1 MAKASQVNEIIT
13 KFLVEDQT
21 GQAAASIGSAL
32 DALTDKADAL
42 ADSGQQISA
51 DLAKGLTTVK
61 SAVQDSVASSLS
73 GVSRLMASTAHL
85 SDGIDQISHDIK
97 IGAGNAENAL
107 TGVQEAADLTA
118 NSASAISTAFK
129 NSLGGAKGSASDLI
143 TVMTQEA
150 ATVDKSWQNAAA
162 RAGDGVAKLQRQI
175 RLALNE
181 YDRLNVRG
189 QEAVA
194 NGSTQPADVDRTLSA
209 KKQQIDSL
217 IQQEARLRV
226 DLVATAD
233 SFADMA
239 ESGASASEVTSR
251 LTAAQAAEILSLRT
265 LKSAYDTG
273 NLSLSGYQKGVED
286 VTTAYES
293 LGTAANAALQRLS
306 SGTQQRINTVTGV
319 SASAPETDSRKG
331 DFEAAAAEADKLR
344 AELVPRAAAQRD
356 YTAAQEKAAQAL
368 ASNIISQKEY
378 DDYVSKA
385 KTSLDRQS
393 ASLGG
398 NGAAAKLTAF
408 EMGILAD
415 ETHKF
420 FDQVLAGGS
429 AMQAAFYQVPNMVQ
443 VMGGL
448 RASIGRVASALLGPG
463 ALIAGLAAGGVA
475 LGAMEYAAEE
485 EEERL
490 AGLGQR
496 LRATRQDY
504 SDIAT
509 ASEQAARKLHKD
521 EDGLSLSDSRTVVQ
535 TIVSVPTVDRTE
547 IARLTTDA
555 RNLSTILGTTV
566 PEAAK
571 TMAQALQDP
580 AKAAQDFAQ
589 QGLQGFDAGLI
600 LSVQHMQQMGD
611 RTGALSAVL
620 KTLEADTQGAA
631 DRALTPLQQALKKL
645 KDETGGVGDVLTF
658 TFEHIGSGIVSMAA
672 TSVSKLNEII
682 EKLEKLKTS
691 TAVSTVSG
699 WGAWLY
705 GEVEGAVE
713 HLVPSTLA
721 HVMQQGNTSD
731 PQFKSPAE
739 AVTPKT
745 VTNQTDAQ
753 SAQAAKAML
762 DTVAA
767 EQGLSS
773 DASWLLHKIQ
783 PQESSTGQYKAGQLV
798 QSSAGAIGALQ
809 VMPSNAAGFD
819 LTDLHGNESAAAKLL
834 KGYYSKY
841 DGDLTLTAMAY
852 NWGPKNVD
860 KWLQNGSD
868 PNALPQ
874 ETQNYVAN
882 TTEGAAYGPQ
892 TLAGFRAQSDA
903 YISKGDSSTAGQMA
917 DLQRTYAGQKTALDA
932 LNKAYQAGD
941 PQITDYAGSVKIL
954 KDQMDATSAAIA
966 NLRNP
971 VEELDHTQDLAARS
985 AAGLTGYQ
993 RQMIAVAQQVD
1004 QAQLSLNG
1012 THATAAQVLAAQAR
1026 AEQILTEQWQAGN
1039 AALATQT
1046 EGQEKATA
1054 AYKAG
1059 SMTAEQATAY
1069 AQAYAEASNSFAK
1082 GSPEFRQA
1090 MDTRVAAMSKATT
1103 AQKAFQLAQQN
1114 DSLRDNLTMLKAETD
1129 SLGQNADERKVSLAV
1144 MQKDLELHREYGA
1157 VLPEAAQENL
1167 ALTRS
1172 VTQTTAEY
1180 EHQQQVLQDVTG
1192 SLSSMT
1198 DQLTDGITQ
1207 GFLQGTSSGMSFKNV
1222 LSGIETQIAGLVI
1235 KMGLINPLL
1244 NEIDGGTRSTLSD
1257 VNKLFS
1263 GSSSG
1268 SGSGDF
1274 SQYLGGSSAGITSS
1288 GEVIGSSGLTVKD
1301 AQAFFGSG
1309 ASAGSGGTVQH
1320 NGSLFNTGASGVGQV
1335 ISNSGWAGNI
1345 GQMFSGGSAQ
1355 SSTAGVGQAVGDS
1368 GWAFTGGQSLD
1379 STAQTLGGSGI
1390 NTSVNSGFGS
1400 MSDMFSGNGGLMSSG
1415 GMQAA
1420 GTVSGAAGLAG
1431 GALGGLTTG
1440 YSVGKKASNLTGGG
1454 KGGKIG
1460 AAVGAGIGTVVGA
1473 VFGGP
1478 IGAMIGG
1485 AVLGTVGGVIGGL
1498 FNKKHYVYDS
1508 VVGSDGQLSIGGS
1521 RTKHASD
1528 DVRDGLQTDLDT
1540 VNSVYSDAGI
1550 TVSAGNYG
1558 EVGHYHK
1565 GKKRSSTSLSD
1576 LLGGIDLSSDKA
1588 NENLALQQIMPK
1600 KFDSI
1605 SDYTQAVE
1613 SLVQL
1618 TDTLDALH
1626 VSVSKFDDATHV
1638 TVGNITGYTGDVQK
1652 VLSGLSGKELST
1664 SALQSEISTVK
1675 ELVGV
1680 TAGNAESLVDQVADL
1695 RDKYAQAADQAKRYG
1710 LDYQVILDKGNAIAQ
1725 QMLAAETTKL
1735 TQADQSV
1742 QARYLAA
1749 TGDQAGSDLVNFDVS
1764 AAQQRQQLR
1773 DEWQSYLGDSYA
1785 SNSDYSAQMLDL
1797 DKTLAAERLK
1807 IQLTYADQ
1815 SLAKQKALVQSDQSV
1830 KVRYLAATGDQEGSD
1845 LLSFDLSAA
1854 QQEQQ
1859 LRDEWQ
1865 SYLGDSYASNSD
1877 YSAQMLDLDKTLA
1890 AERLKI
1896 QNTYSGQTLENQKQ
1910 AQQSLSNTFGSLR
1923 DYAKSLSLSDASPLS
1938 VSDQYKAA
1946 NDNLQTDYGKALG
1959 GDSTALASVQQDMQ
1973 SFLSVSKKLNGGGIG
1988 YVVDYKQIQAML
2000 QSLGSMN
2007 TDKLTAD
2014 AMRLIVQDSTTTLA
2028 TILQQILQA
2037 VAKNT
2042 TELRFQTAKAAA

>member
-32 DALTDKADAL
+32 DALTEKADAL

-51 DLAKGLTTVK
+51 DLAKGLNTVK

-85 SDGIDQISHDIK
+85 SDGIDQISHNIK

-233 SFADMA
+233 SFANMA
-239 ESGASASEVTSR
+239 ESGASAGEVTSR

-319 SASAPETDSRKG
+319 SAPTPDTDSRKA

-344 AELVPRAAAQRD
+344 AELVPLAAAQRD
-356 YTAAQEKAAQAL
+356 YAAAQEKAAHAL
-368 ASNIISQKEY
+368 ATNVISQKEY

-385 KTSLDRQS
+385 KTTLDRQS

-398 NGAAAKLTAF
+398 NGTAAKLTAF

-475 LGAMEYAAEE
+475 LGAMGYAAEE

-521 EDGLSLSDSRTVVQ
+521 ADGLSLSDSRTVVQ

-547 IARLTTDA
+547 ISRLTTDA

-566 PEAAK
+566 PDAAK

-682 EKLEKLKTS
+682 EKLEKLKSS

-699 WGAWLY
+699 WGSWLY

-721 HVMQQGNTSD
+721 HVMQQGNTPD

-783 PQESSTGQYKAGQLV
+783 PQESSTGQYKAGQIV
-798 QSSAGAIGALQ
+798 KSSAGAIGALQ
-809 VMPSNAAGFD
+809 VMPDNAAGFD

-852 NWGPKNVD
+852 KWGPKNVD
-860 KWLQNGSD
+860 KWRQNGSD

-892 TLAGFRAQSDA
+892 TLASFRAQSDA

-917 DLQRTYAGQKTALDA
+917 DLQRTYAGQQTALDA

-1114 DSLRDNLTMLKAETD
+1114 DGLRDNLTMIKLETD

-1157 VLPEAAQENL
+1157 VLPETAQENL

-1172 VTQTTAEY
+1172 VTQATAEY

-1244 NEIDGGTRSTLSD
+1244 NEIDGKGRDTLSD

-1263 GSSSG
+1263 GSSSD
-1268 SGSGDF
+1268 SGSGGL
-1274 SQYLGGSSAGITSS
+1274 SQYLGGSRAGVTSS
-1288 GEVIGSSGLTVKD
+1288 GEVVGSSGLTVKE
-1301 AQAFFGSG
+1301 AQSFFGVGTNAGSGVGSSGLTPQEAQSFFGSG
-1309 ASAGSGGTVQH
+1309 TSAGSGGAASILGDI
-1320 NGSLFNTGASGVGQV
+1320 GSAANF
-1335 ISNSGWAGNI
+1335 AGNLE
-1345 GQMFSGGSAQ
+1345 GKTA
-1355 SSTAGVGQAVGDS
+1355 SS
-1368 GWAFTGGQSLD
+1368 
-1379 STAQTLGGSGI
+1379 
-1390 NTSVNSGFGS
+1390 SGFGS
-1400 MSDMFSGNGGLMSSG
+1400 SLGLHSFGDGIESAGTLGGAATMAVGDIGGGL
-1415 GMQAA
+1415 A
-1420 GTVSGAAGLAG
+1420 
-1431 GALGGLTTG
+1431 G
-1440 YSVGKKASNLTGGG
+1440 YSVGKKASKLTGGG
-1454 KGGKIG
+1454 KGGQIG
-1460 AAVGAGIGTVVGA
+1460 AAVGAGIGAVVGGM
-1473 VFGGP
+1473 FGPLGS
-1478 IGAMIGG
+1478 MIGG
-1485 AVLGTVGGVIGGL
+1485 TVLGAVGGVIGGL

-1528 DVRDGLQTDLDT
+1528 DVRDSLQTDLDT

-1550 TVSAGNYG
+1550 TVSAGDYG

-1576 LLGGIDLSSDKA
+1576 LLGGVDLSSDKA
-1588 NENLALQQIMPK
+1588 NENLALKQIMPK

-1613 SLVQL
+1613 SIVQL

-1652 VLSGLSGKELST
+1652 VLSGLNGKEIST

-1725 QMLAAETTKL
+1725 QMLAAEATKL

-1749 TGDQAGSDLVNFDVS
+1749 IGDQAGSDLVNFDVS
-1764 AAQQRQQLR
+1764 AAQQRQQLS

-1785 SNSDYSAQMLDL
+1785 SNA
-1797 DKTLAAERLK
+1797 
-1807 IQLTYADQ
+1807 
-1815 SLAKQKALVQSDQSV
+1815 
-1830 KVRYLAATGDQEGSD
+1830 
-1845 LLSFDLSAA
+1845 
-1854 QQEQQ
+1854 
-1859 LRDEWQ
+1859 
-1865 SYLGDSYASNSD
+1865 D

-1896 QNTYSGQTLENQKQ
+1896 QNTYSEQSLANQKQ
-1910 AQQSLSNTFGSLR
+1910 AQQSLSSTFDNLR
-1923 DYAKSLSLSDASPLS
+1923 DYAQGLSLSDASPLS
-1938 VSDQYKAA
+1938 VSDQYKVA

-1959 GDSTALASVQQDMQ
+1959 GDSTALASVQKDMQ
-1973 SFLSVSKKLNGGGIG
+1973 SFLSISEKLNGGGIG
-1988 YVVDYKQIQAML
+1988 YVTDYKQIQTML

-2042 TELRFQTAKAAA
+2042 TELRFQSAKAAA